1 MTFWL
6 EGKPSTADPA
16 GPERPDPRSLRSPP
30 ARPSTFAH
38 RPRSRWPR
46 ASRSKASTMP
56 SPWKDGVCARLGG
69 GPDTGAGWKQIL
81 GRVNSYADLDPALL
95 GRVEELIDFV
105 AAPG

>member
-1 MTFWL
+1 MT
-6 EGKPSTADPA
+6 
-16 GPERPDPRSLRSPP
+16 RPGLSVRIRVHCEVLRLDRRLSL
-30 ARPSTFAH
+30 TG
-38 RPRSRWPR
+38 PRSRWPR